1 MLVKMDHEFT
11 FFFLSDSIS
20 FFSSFLCGATQS
32 RASDSLDKSI
42 NKFFFFFFLCIS
54 AFMLVST
61 VASCR
66 CLEFFNVME
75 MKPASQM
82 CPCTSVWRSC
92 L

>member
-42 NKFFFFFFLCIS
+42 KKIFFFSLHFCIH
-54 AFMLVST
+54 ACQHCCFT
-61 VASCR
+61 
-66 CLEFFNVME
+66 
-75 MKPASQM
+75 
-82 CPCTSVWRSC
+82 
-92 L
+92 

>member
-42 NKFFFFFFLCIS
+42 NKFFFFFFF
-54 AFMLVST
+54 AFLH
-61 VASCR
+61 
-66 CLEFFNVME
+66 
-75 MKPASQM
+75 
-82 CPCTSVWRSC
+82 SC
-92 L
+92 LSALLLHVDVLSFLM